1 MKEID
6 QHRPRDGKRQLRSA
20 PRSRSL
26 HHCNAN
32 DQQRFSSVP
41 LLAHLFPLLLFFPSL
56 RFTLFSLVVLS
67 RTAAPTT
74 ISASPTTLNSTRVST
89 QLRSEDRRGLLSP
102 RATLTRAG
110 ADGRLDWRALWARAR
125 FSSVHRRSRPLFS
138 GRHWARATMFFPTL
152 RSSSATRERRE
163 FPSILEG
170 RVLRN
175 LDPKVM
181 VPPQQTTTVGA
192 MVVTESRRD
201 ETEEEER

>member
-1 MKEID
+1 MVRNERNRTT
-6 QHRPRDGKRQLRSA
+6 QHAQRRMAAALRA
-20 PRSRSL
+20 RLSL

-32 DQQRFSSVP
+32 DQQSFSSVP

-110 ADGRLDWRALWARAR
+110 GRGRLDWRALWARAR

-138 GRHWARATMFFPTL
+138 RRHWARESNDVFPHSPIVISHAL
-152 RSSSATRERRE
+152 RGGSS
-163 FPSILEG
+163 
-170 RVLRN
+170 
-175 LDPKVM
+175 LD
-181 VPPQQTTTVGA
+181 
-192 MVVTESRRD
+192 S
-201 ETEEEER
+201 

>member
-110 ADGRLDWRALWARAR
+110 AGWRLDWRALWARAR
-125 FSSVHRRSRPLFS
+125 FSSVHRLRRRPLFS

-163 FPSILEG
+163 FPRFLSGGCYATLTQKLWYPHNKQPRSE
-170 RVLRN
+170 
-175 LDPKVM
+175 PW
-181 VPPQQTTTVGA
+181 
-192 MVVTESRRD
+192 
-201 ETEEEER
+201 

>member
-1 MKEID
+1 MKEIE
-6 QHRPRDGKRQLRSA
+6 QHRPRNDGSCTPHRAS
-20 PRSRSL
+20 PSL

-110 ADGRLDWRALWARAR
+110 AGWRLDWRALWARAR
-125 FSSVHRRSRPLFS
+125 FSSVHRRPSAAFFSAPLGAREQRCFS
-138 GRHWARATMFFPTL
+138 PLSDRHQPRT
-152 RSSSATRERRE
+152 ERRE
-163 FPSILEG
+163 FPRFLRGG
-170 RVLRN
+170 RGCYATSTQKLWYPHN
-175 LDPKVM
+175 K
-181 VPPQQTTTVGA
+181 PPRS
-192 MVVTESRRD
+192 EPW
-201 ETEEEER
+201 